1 MLSIKDR
8 GERKPDVVKPIAD
21 PDTVAA
27 LDKLLRWDVNLAKKD
42 NEKYFYQEDGSL
54 NKLLSQMVF
63 TLLCT
68 QTSSL
73 FSQI

>member
-1 MLSIKDR
+1 MFSIKDR

-42 NEKYFYQEDGSL
+42 NEKIF
-54 NKLLSQMVF
+54 LSRRWIF
-63 TLLCT
+63 E
-68 QTSSL
+68 
-73 FSQI
+73 